1 MKKLT
6 SILLLSLLLFSCL
19 KDHENDSPLTGVT
32 ISDVTFTFDETQKV
46 IDVQST
52 FTNISAKIIDTK
64 TNETASWLTVKLAKG
79 KLTLNTEENTTICD
93 RQAKVTLYMDGS
105 REHVSNPDLQVSF
118 LVTQKMNDQFEGL
131 NISEVVMDYLA
142 GDSTIVLGKTIQK
155 AKIDVQ
161 SVDGVSDVRWC
172 TARLNSSTELNVK
185 VTEHKAR
192 GVRQALIR
200 LLPNSNKTPIDSLTA
215 TTVFLVTQNQNA
227 VFEGV
232 DSTDVMLSSDAC
244 THTLILHSEPTGIK
258 SLMVDSATNA
268 SPKWLSVKFEEKAVK
283 FTATSNASMS
293 DRKATVTLY
302 YPNGTVIDSNTVKM
316 TFNVRQKKKDQIVL
330 EKKSLTLSYE
340 AQAVE
345 MSVTSNVGINIQGK
359 AIDEQR
365 ISISGYHI
373 EGTTHKII
381 LNVRENKTESVFK
394 DTLHLVGSGNSGVKA
409 DLLITQKT
417 NPTITLFEGEEKEW
431 SFRKDGGV
439 FQLLVSTL
447 TPNYKIEKKAS
458 WISIGAKTRQSQGK
472 YYHSVTVR
480 EYAGEGPL
488 RTDTIYVKNDE
499 VTQKFVVSQDKYLY
513 LSEANIKME
522 VGEEHQ
528 LRFTNKTTNAVTWKS
543 TDAKVA
549 SVSDKGLVTALK
561 RGTTQVKV
569 SIGKYN
575 GIDDY
580 ADVCTIK
587 VYDASDSVLITRDYG
602 SYEKTNGYV
611 TAHCPITISNIY
623 KEAITLESVKI
634 VDNNDNSV
642 TWPTSPTI
650 NRNVIKKGGSLT
662 VTFPQVTNYY
672 KPKVS
677 ILFTTANGME
687 YTKEVDY

>member
-6 SILLLSLLLFSCL
+6 SLLLLSLLLFSCL

-32 ISDVTFTFDETQKV
+32 ISDVSLTFDETQKV
-46 IDVQST
+46 LDVQST
-52 FTNISAKIIDTK
+52 FTDIAAKIIDTK
-64 TNETASWLTVKLAKG
+64 TNETATWLTIKLAKG
-79 KLTLNTEENTTICD
+79 KLTINSEENTTIRD
-93 RQAKVTLYMDGS
+93 RQARVTLYMDGS

-131 NISEVVMDYLA
+131 NISELVMDYHA
-142 GDSTIVLGKTIQK
+142 GDSTIVLAKTMQK
-155 AKIDVQ
+155 VKIDVQ
-161 SVDGVSDVRWC
+161 SVDGVSDVKWC
-172 TARLNSSTELNVK
+172 TVRLNTSTELNIK
-185 VTEHKAR
+185 VAEHKAR

-200 LLPNSNKTPIDSLTA
+200 LLPNSNKTPLDSLTA

-232 DSTDVMLSSDAC
+232 DSADVMLSSEAC
-244 THTLILHSEPTGIK
+244 THTLTLNSEPTGIK
-258 SLMVDSATNA
+258 TLMIDSATNA
-268 SPKWLSVKFEEKAVK
+268 SPKWLSVKFEEKTVK
-283 FTATSNASMS
+283 LTATSNANMS

-302 YPNGTVIDSNTVKM
+302 YPNGTVIDNNTVKI
-316 TFNVRQKKKDQIVL
+316 TFNVRQKKKEQIVL
-330 EKKSLTLSYE
+330 EKKSLTVTHE
-340 AQAVE
+340 AQTVE
-345 MSVTSNVGINIQGK
+345 LSVTSNVGINIQGK
-359 AIDEQR
+359 AINEQR
-365 ISISGYHI
+365 ISISGYHV

-381 LNVRENKTESVFK
+381 LNFRENKTESVFK
-394 DTLHLVGSGNSGVKA
+394 DTLHLVGSGNSNVKA
-409 DLLITQKT
+409 DLAITQKT
-417 NPTITLFEGEEKEW
+417 NPAITLFEGQEKEW

-458 WISIGAKTRQSQGK
+458 WISIGTKTRESQGK
-472 YYHSVTVR
+472 YYHIVTVK

-513 LSEANIKME
+513 LSEANVKME

-528 LRFTNKTTNAVTWKS
+528 LKFTNKTTNAVTWKS
-543 TDAKVA
+543 TDGKVA

-569 SIGKYN
+569 SIGQYN

-580 ADVCTIK
+580 TDVCSVK
-587 VYDASDSVLITRDYG
+587 VYDATDSVLITRDYG

-634 VDNNDNSV
+634 VGENGGSV

-650 NRNVIKKGGSLT
+650 NRNVIKKGGTLT
-662 VTFPQVTNYY
+662 VTFPQITSVY
-672 KPKVS
+672 KPKVV
-677 ILFTTANGME
+677 ILFTTSNGME

>member
-79 KLTLNTEENTTICD
+79 KLILNTEENTTICD

-105 REHVSNPDLQVSF
+105 REHVSNPDLEVSF

-161 SVDGVSDVRWC
+161 SVDGVSDVRWG

-316 TFNVRQKKKDQIVL
+316 TFNVRQKKKDQSVL

-458 WISIGAKTRQSQGK
+458 WISIGAKTRQSQDK

-611 TAHCPITISNIY
+611 TAHCPITISNTY

-634 VDNNDNSV
+634 VDNNGNSV

-662 VTFPQVTNYY
+662 VTFPQITNYY

>member
-1 MKKLT
+1 
-6 SILLLSLLLFSCL
+6 
-19 KDHENDSPLTGVT
+19 
-32 ISDVTFTFDETQKV
+32 
-46 IDVQST
+46 
-52 FTNISAKIIDTK
+52 
-64 TNETASWLTVKLAKG
+64 
-79 KLTLNTEENTTICD
+79 
-93 RQAKVTLYMDGS
+93 
-105 REHVSNPDLQVSF
+105 
-118 LVTQKMNDQFEGL
+118 
-131 NISEVVMDYLA
+131 
-142 GDSTIVLGKTIQK
+142 
-155 AKIDVQ
+155 
-161 SVDGVSDVRWC
+161 
-172 TARLNSSTELNVK
+172 
-185 VTEHKAR
+185 
-192 GVRQALIR
+192 
-200 LLPNSNKTPIDSLTA
+200 
-215 TTVFLVTQNQNA
+215 
-227 VFEGV
+227 
-232 DSTDVMLSSDAC
+232 MLSSDAC